1 MRTAVE
7 KPRKQIY
14 SNYTEEDFE
23 VWKLLY
29 EKQMHNLKGKV
40 VDEFTAGIEL
50 LDFKSSEIP
59 NFEKINEKLLTL
71 TGWSIKTV
79 PNLAEVDL
87 FFEQLSKRRFT
98 STCWLRSME
107 EFDYLEEP
115 DMFHDVFAHVPMLG
129 NKKYTDFFYKIGE
142 LATSLNDQEAIKM
155 LQRLYWYTIEFGVLQ
170 DQNDI
175 KIYGAGII
183 SSVGEINN
191 VYSKTVQIKPF
202 NIEEVL
208 HTPLEIDKVQP
219 HYFSITSFDELV
231 AAFVHIEKYFKT
243 YLNA

>member
-14 SNYTEEDFE
+14 SNYTKEDFA

-29 EKQMHNLKGKV
+29 DKQMHNLQGKV
-40 VDEFTAGIEL
+40 VDEFIQGLEL
-50 LDFKSSEIP
+50 LNFNSNEIP
-59 NFEKINEKLLTL
+59 NFKKVNKKLLDL

-79 PNLAEVDL
+79 PNLSEADL

-115 DMFHDVFAHVPMLG
+115 DMFHDVFAHVPMLC
-129 NKKYTDFFYKIGE
+129 NEKYTDFFHNIGK
-142 LATSLNDQEAIKM
+142 LAVGLKNQEAIKM

-170 DQNDI
+170 DKNDL
-175 KIYGAGII
+175 KIYGSGII
-183 SSVGEINN
+183 SSVGEIKN

-202 NIEEVL
+202 NIQEVL
-208 HTPLEIDKVQP
+208 QTPFEIDKVQP
-219 HYFSITSFDELV
+219 LYFSITSFDELV
-231 AAFVHIEKYFKT
+231 EAFKQIERFLLPK
-243 YLNA
+243 

>member
-14 SNYTEEDFE
+14 SNYTEEDFA
-23 VWKLLY
+23 VWKLLF
-29 EKQMHNLKGKV
+29 EKQIHNLQGRV
-40 VDEFTAGIEL
+40 VDEFNRGLEL
-50 LDFKSSEIP
+50 LNFNSNEIP
-59 NFEKINEKLLTL
+59 NFEEVNKKLLER

-87 FFEQLSKRRFT
+87 FFKQLSKRRFT

-115 DMFHDVFAHVPMLG
+115 DMFHDVFAHVPMLCDE
-129 NKKYTDFFYKIGE
+129 KYTRFFHKIGQ
-142 LATSLNDQEAIKM
+142 LATRLNHKESIKM

-170 DQNDI
+170 NKGDL

-191 VYSKTVQIKPF
+191 VFGKSAQIKPF
-202 NIEEVL
+202 NIQEVL
-208 HTPLEIDKVQP
+208 QTPFEIDKVQP
-219 HYFSITSFDELV
+219 LYFSITSFDELV
-231 AAFVHIEKYFKT
+231 EAFEQIERF
-243 YLNA
+243 LLPE

>member
-40 VDEFTAGIEL
+40 VDEFKTGIEL

-59 NFEKINEKLLTL
+59 NFEKVNKKLLAL

-115 DMFHDVFAHVPMLG
+115 DMFHDVFAHVPMLC
-129 NKKYTDFFYKIGE
+129 NEKYTDFFHKIGE
-142 LATSLNDQEAIKM
+142 LATSLKNDEAIKM
-155 LQRLYWYTIEFGVLQ
+155 LQRLYWYTIEFGVLHTE
-170 DQNDI
+170 DDL

-191 VYSKTVQIKPF
+191 VYSKKAQIKPF

-208 HTPLEIDKVQP
+208 HTPFEIDKVQP
-219 HYFSITSFDELV
+219 LYFSITSFDELV
-231 AAFVHIEKYFKT
+231 EAFEQIEKHFKT
-243 YLNA
+243 YFNA

>member
-7 KPRKQIY
+7 KPGEQIY
-14 SNYTEEDFE
+14 SNYTEEDFA

-29 EKQMHNLKGKV
+29 EKQMHNLQGKV
-40 VDEFTAGIEL
+40 VDEFNRGIEGL
-50 LDFKSSEIP
+50 NFNPDEIP
-59 NFEKINEKLLTL
+59 NFEKVNEKLLAL

-98 STCWLRSME
+98 STCWLRSLE

-115 DMFHDVFAHVPMLG
+115 DMFHDVFAHVPMLCDE
-129 NKKYTDFFYKIGE
+129 KYTHFFHKIGQ
-142 LATSLNDQEAIKM
+142 LATNLRNKESIKM

-170 DQNDI
+170 NKGDL

-191 VYSKTVQIKPF
+191 VYGGLAQIKPF

-208 HTPLEIDKVQP
+208 YTPFEIDKVQP
-219 HYFSITSFDELV
+219 LYFSITSFDELV
-231 AAFVHIEKYFKT
+231 ETFEQIVRF
-243 YLNA
+243 LPSC

>member
-14 SNYTEEDFE
+14 SNYTEEDFT

-29 EKQMHNLKGKV
+29 EKQMHNLEGKV
-40 VDEFTAGIEL
+40 VGEFKAGIEL
-50 LDFKSSEIP
+50 LDFKSDEIP
-59 NFEKINEKLLTL
+59 NFEKVNEKLLAL
-71 TGWSIKTV
+71 TGWSIQTV

-115 DMFHDVFAHVPMLG
+115 DMFHDVFAHVPMLC
-129 NKKYTDFFYKIGE
+129 NEKYTDFFHKIGD
-142 LATSLNDQEAIKM
+142 LATSLQDQEAINM

-170 DQNDI
+170 AEEGL

-191 VYSKTVQIKPF
+191 VYSKTAQIKPF

-208 HTPLEIDKVQP
+208 HTPFEIDKLQP
-219 HYFSITSFDELV
+219 LYFSIASFDELV
-231 AAFVHIEKYFKT
+231 EAFEQIKEHFEFT
-243 YLNA
+243 

>member
-7 KPRKQIY
+7 KPGKQIY
-14 SNYTEEDFE
+14 SNYTEEDFA

-29 EKQMHNLKGKV
+29 EKQMHNLQGKV
-40 VDEFTAGIEL
+40 VDEFNRGIERL
-50 LDFKSSEIP
+50 NFNPDEIP
-59 NFEKINEKLLTL
+59 NFEKVNEKLLAL

-98 STCWLRSME
+98 STCWLRSLE

-115 DMFHDVFAHVPMLG
+115 DMFHDVFAHVPMLCDE
-129 NKKYTDFFYKIGE
+129 KYTHFFHKIGQ
-142 LATSLNDQEAIKM
+142 LATNLRNKESIKM

-170 DQNDI
+170 NKGDL

-191 VYSKTVQIKPF
+191 VYGGLAQIKPF
-202 NIEEVL
+202 NIQEVL
-208 HTPLEIDKVQP
+208 YTPFEIDKVQP
-219 HYFSITSFDELV
+219 LYFCIESFDQLQK
-231 AAFVHIEKYFKT
+231 ALDGIET
-243 YLNA
+243 LLQA